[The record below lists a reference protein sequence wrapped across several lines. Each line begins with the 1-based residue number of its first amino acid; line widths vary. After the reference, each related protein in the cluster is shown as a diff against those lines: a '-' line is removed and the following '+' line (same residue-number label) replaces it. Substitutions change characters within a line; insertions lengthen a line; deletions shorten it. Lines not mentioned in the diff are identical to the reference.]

1 MRAFALR
8 VVEAMP
14 LAVFLVYMAV
24 MDPRAQVEWRAPYYA
39 ATALALVATVALWR
53 AGATLNRI
61 YLGITLYFV
70 SGTIALLTRWPWLNE
85 EYGRLEGTAMLFWV
99 LAVGLV
105 ATLASPRGYAGVS
118 APPRDVRKAS
128 WLLLAVTVAA
138 TAASLAFLGN
148 RVLSSFAPFIAVFTA
163 QALIK
168 AAVTRKMRASHS
180 RGLR

>member
-1 MRAFALR
+1 MKAFALR

-14 LAVFLVYMAV
+14 LAVFLIYMTV
-24 MDPRAQVEWRAPYYA
+24 MDPRAQVEWRTPYYA
-39 ATALALVATVALWR
+39 ATALALVGTVALWR

-61 YLGITLYFV
+61 YLGIALYFV
-70 SGTIALLTRWPWLNE
+70 SGTIALITRWPWLNE

-99 LAVGLV
+99 LGVGVV
-105 ATLASPRGYAGVS
+105 AMLASPRGYAGVE
-118 APPRDVRKAS
+118 APPREARHAS
-128 WLLLAVTVAA
+128 WLLLGVTAAA

-168 AAVTRKMRASHS
+168 ASVARKMRASHS

>member
-1 MRAFALR
+1 MKAFALR

-14 LAVFLVYMAV
+14 LAVFLIYMAV
-24 MDPRAQVEWRAPYYA
+24 MDPRAQAEWRTPYYA
-39 ATALALVATVALWR
+39 ATALALVGTVALWR

-61 YLGITLYFV
+61 YLGIALYFV
-70 SGTIALLTRWPWLNE
+70 SGTIALITRWPWLNE

-99 LAVGLV
+99 LSVGVV
-105 ATLASPRGYAGVS
+105 ATLASPRGYVGVE
-118 APPRDVRKAS
+118 APPRDARNAS
-128 WLLLAVTVAA
+128 WLLLGVTAAA

-168 AAVTRKMRASHS
+168 AGVARKMRASHS

>member
-14 LAVFLVYMAV
+14 LAVFLIYMTV

-39 ATALALVATVALWR
+39 ATALALVGTVALWR

-70 SGTIALLTRWPWLNE
+70 SGTIALITRWPWLNE

-99 LAVGLV
+99 LAVGV
-105 ATLASPRGYAGVS
+105 VTALASPRGFVGVE
-118 APPRDVRKAS
+118 APPLEVRKSS
-128 WLLLAVTVAA
+128 WLLLGIAVAA

-168 AAVTRKMRASHS
+168 AGVTRKMRASHS
-180 RGLR
+180 RGPR